1 MIMKIGHDRLKRRPR
16 LLPAFIL
23 TGWLGLMVCGSA
35 AEPSASQ
42 RVAERPFPSVFQAWN
57 PIDMPANFP
66 LNTVADRL
74 NAAAKHDVLW
84 EEPVSQLGL
93 GVKLVL
99 GAVWDG
105 KHAGTASRFTQSSL
119 TQALENRRQ
128 MLRLNPHMVLLMEV
142 RWRDAPGSFLP
153 EDSPFWKSKDGQRIM
168 GWNGGNEPY
177 YLLDYENPDFAAN
190 IARQCKYAITC
201 GVYDGVMFD
210 WHGHLP
216 IIKKVREIIGPEGLI
231 LVNIQ
236 DTLEKGREYQ
246 DYINGSFMEC
256 NPGGLESSVVHGS
269 WTNLMAALDYFE
281 AHFQTPRINCV
292 EVVGDRKDLRRMRA
306 ATTLTLTHS
315 DGSVLYG
322 DPDDLPT
329 PDHLHDWYTFW
340 DQKIGRST
348 GKLIHRTDGASQRE
362 FQGATVVFNPPDN
375 RAVKITFEELR
386 QRASDGVKAKSFEVD
401 AGDGDMFLKGF
412 KW

>member
-128 MLRLNPHMVLLMEV
+128 M
-142 RWRDAPGSFLP
+142 
-153 EDSPFWKSKDGQRIM
+153 
-168 GWNGGNEPY
+168 
-177 YLLDYENPDFAAN
+177 
-190 IARQCKYAITC
+190 
-201 GVYDGVMFD
+201 
-210 WHGHLP
+210 
-216 IIKKVREIIGPEGLI
+216 
-231 LVNIQ
+231 
-236 DTLEKGREYQ
+236 
-246 DYINGSFMEC
+246 
-256 NPGGLESSVVHGS
+256 
-269 WTNLMAALDYFE
+269 
-281 AHFQTPRINCV
+281 
-292 EVVGDRKDLRRMRA
+292 
-306 ATTLTLTHS
+306 
-315 DGSVLYG
+315 
-322 DPDDLPT
+322 
-329 PDHLHDWYTFW
+329 
-340 DQKIGRST
+340 
-348 GKLIHRTDGASQRE
+348 
-362 FQGATVVFNPPDN
+362 
-375 RAVKITFEELR
+375 
-386 QRASDGVKAKSFEVD
+386 
-401 AGDGDMFLKGF
+401 
-412 KW
+412 